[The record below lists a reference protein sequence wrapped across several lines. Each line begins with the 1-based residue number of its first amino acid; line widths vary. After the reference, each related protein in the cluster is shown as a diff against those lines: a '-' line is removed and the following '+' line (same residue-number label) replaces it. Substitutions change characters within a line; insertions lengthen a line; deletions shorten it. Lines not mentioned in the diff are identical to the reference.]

1 MQTIIGVPQGSIL
14 GPVLFNIFLNDL
26 LLINLR
32 SIVCNFADDSKLYNC
47 RETTESVVKNLQS
60 DLKIVLKWFKNN
72 QIMANPGKFQY
83 MLLGKQKPL
92 KIEIEGFQLESTK
105 SVELLQI
112 STDHNLTFD
121 TQVSNICKTTR
132 AKVKSLS
139 RIRNALDEKQAK
151 LLNNSFILSQ
161 FNCCTILWMFY
172 SKTSYKKSEQIQK
185 RGLQIAYNEPLMSL
199 EELLIHNQGISV
211 HHKHINTL
219 LTEIYK
225 IFSGE
230 NPYFMKSIFTKKDV
244 I

>member
-60 DLKIVLKWFKNN
+60 DLKMVLKWFKNN

-83 MLLGKQKPL
+83 MLLGKHNPL
-92 KIEIEGFQLESTK
+92 KIEIQGFQLESTK

-132 AKVKSLS
+132 AKVKS
-139 RIRNALDEKQAK
+139 
-151 LLNNSFILSQ
+151 
-161 FNCCTILWMFY
+161 
-172 SKTSYKKSEQIQK
+172 
-185 RGLQIAYNEPLMSL
+185 
-199 EELLIHNQGISV
+199 
-211 HHKHINTL
+211 
-219 LTEIYK
+219 
-225 IFSGE
+225 
-230 NPYFMKSIFTKKDV
+230 
-244 I
+244 